1 MATGRAATPDE
12 VQYLLSLEG
21 DGTWQPFFDLIDE
34 YFTYLANQAGG
45 IDKLVQQ
52 LAQNAFGL
60 TLTDSQVEDV
70 IPWFFSQGV
79 DTWSKLVLWSIFN
92 TDSLGQTLNQR
103 ADAADH
109 LLQVLQQ
116 SNKADLFK
124 GFMSTPEAVAQSVKS
139 LIQSVGADAAS
150 LEAAQ
155 KASMPSFNRSV
166 PAGSRITS
174 STATSRVPPSSS
186 TRTATGFRIRENSP
200 PPRATTEAIRCRST
214 RPPARSWPSEK
225 LALIFITIFPLPVNS
240 LKPSASNWL

>member
-1 MATGRAATPDE
+1 MAEMTFQELAQESFIMATGRAATPDE

-139 LIQSVGADAAS
+139 LIQSVGADAAYTGMTWS
-150 LEAAQ
+150 GLTP
-155 KASMPSFNRSV
+155 PSPTNPMRC
-166 PAGSRITS
+166 
-174 STATSRVPPSSS
+174 STACVRGGDLFDCDWALGTRTHAQGSGRRTTRASIRSWCPPTCSSS
-186 TRTATGFRIRENSP
+186 S
-200 PPRATTEAIRCRST
+200 
-214 RPPARSWPSEK
+214 
-225 LALIFITIFPLPVNS
+225 
-240 LKPSASNWL
+240 